1 MTMID
6 NNYFNAFIRSSG
18 IHDLFHNRLANL
30 TEVNVRISLYACF
43 MAGVQYANEKVEA
56 PK

>member
-30 TEVNVRISLYACF
+30 TEVNVCISLYACF